1 MLPNIM
7 STVWANW
14 KDEPSI
20 SQGLAVVYK
29 TDKLDK

>member
-7 STVWANW
+7 ITVWENW

-20 SQGLAVVYK
+20 SQALAVLYK